1 MEDNEILR
9 LFNARADEALTA
21 VRTRYGSYCRTI
33 ASRILGNEAD
43 AEEVENDVLLKA
55 WNTIP
60 PAAPASLKSYLA
72 MLTRQLAVDRV
83 RFAGRSIRGGSE
95 YALSLDELEE
105 SLPDGRSDDPA
116 DALALTEALNRFL
129 RDLPEKKRN
138 IFLKRYW
145 YALSVREIAE
155 ECGMK
160 EGNVKMILSR
170 TRAAL
175 KEFLIGEE
183 IL

>member
-9 LFNARADEALTA
+9 LFNARADDALTA

-33 ASRILGNEAD
+33 ASRIRGNEAD

-145 YALSVREIAE
+145 YALSVREIAHRTGTTE
-155 ECGMK
+155 A
-160 EGNVKMILSR
+160 NVKVRIF
-170 TRAAL
+170 RAKERLRPLL
-175 KEFLIGEE
+175 KDLM
-183 IL
+183 